1 MAVTDD
7 REALLWRP
15 GSRKFRL
22 LGAILATLFVGYAAV
37 YLTVSFTSGSPHAF
51 GDSFALWSWGRFAI
65 AHPAAAIYD
74 PAELHR
80 AQIGLGM
87 PADDEYPFAYPPSF
101 LLVLW
106 PMGLLPHPLAGATLT
121 LGSLA
126 LFLWATLGREW
137 RLPALLTVL
146 AMPTT
151 TIAIVSGQ
159 SGFLAGAMLAG
170 GLRLAASR
178 PLLAGILFGL
188 LTYKPQLGLL
198 VPVALAAARLW
209 RTLAAASLTA
219 LALVCVTTALFGSEV
234 WAAWLAALP
243 QYSRQFA
250 AQSGDILH
258 LMPTVLAGLLR
269 LGISPGSANTV
280 QWAAFAASAAIVWA
294 LFRHGA
300 TPLAGAALMV
310 ATFLATP
317 YAFVYDMPLL
327 AAAVIWIVEERR
339 RDRDAFTSLEML
351 ILMLAAVFPMTMP
364 SGTSHFPLAPT
375 ILALLLGLIAAR
387 LWRGRRPAVAALP
400 AQ

>member
-1 MAVTDD
+1 MAATDD
-7 REALLWRP
+7 REAFLWRP

-22 LGAILATLFVGYAAV
+22 LGVVLVTLFAGYAAI
-37 YLTVSFTSGSPHAF
+37 YLTLAFTSGSPQAF

-65 AHPAAAIYD
+65 AHAAAAIYD
-74 PAELHR
+74 PAELHA
-80 AQIGLGM
+80 AQLALGM
-87 PADDEYPFAYPPSF
+87 PAGDEYPFAYPPSF

-106 PMGLLPHPLAGATLT
+106 PMGLLPYRLAAATLT

-126 LFLWATLGREW
+126 LFLWATIGRGW
-137 RLPALLTVL
+137 RVASLLAAL

-151 TIAIVSGQ
+151 TITIVSGQ

-178 PLLAGILFGL
+178 PVLAGILFGL

-209 RTLAAASLTA
+209 RTLLAASLTA
-219 LALVCVTTALFGSEV
+219 LALVCATAALFGSEV

-250 AQSGDILH
+250 AQSSDILH

-269 LGISPGSANTV
+269 LGISPGAANAMQWVATAAAAV
-280 QWAAFAASAAIVWA
+280 MVWAAF
-294 LFRHGA
+294 RRGP
-300 TPLAGAALMV
+300 TPLAGAGLLV
-310 ATFLATP
+310 ATFFATP
-317 YAFVYDMPLL
+317 YAFVYDMPVL
-327 AAAVIWIVEERR
+327 ATAIVWIVEERR
-339 RDRDAFTSLEML
+339 RNGDAFTSLEML
-351 ILMLAAVFPMTMP
+351 ILLLAAVLPMTMP
-364 SGTSHFPLAPT
+364 AGTSHFPLAPAV
-375 ILALLLGLIAAR
+375 LALLLGLIAAR
-387 LWRGRRPAVAALP
+387 LWRGRLPAAAALP